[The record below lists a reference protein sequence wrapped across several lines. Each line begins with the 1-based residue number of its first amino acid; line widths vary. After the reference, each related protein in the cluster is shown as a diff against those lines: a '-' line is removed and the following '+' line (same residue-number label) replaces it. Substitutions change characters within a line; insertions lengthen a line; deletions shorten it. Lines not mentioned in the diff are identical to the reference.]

1 MRALALG
8 IAVAVIVY
16 AATGGQII
24 LLPRLFGIPLGLL
37 TLRKRQQLAPLTH
50 RRRR

>member
-24 LLPRLFGIPLGLL
+24 FLPLLFGIPLGLL
-37 TLRKRQQLAPLTH
+37 ALRRRQQLGLLTH